1 MFRKIVTGLTLVG
14 FLWLQSCTSAR
25 LVPLEELRSKHGLNI
40 HKISGVLTK
49 DGRITRFAKPL
60 PCITNETDTIRASW
74 GEAGQVLI
82 PIEDV
87 NAIYL
92 SEFSLGKTIGLV
104 ALIYI
109 GVGIV
114 GLIIVSLNP
123 PHSLGG
129 GESWGSR

>member
-1 MFRKIVTGLTLVG
+1 V
-14 FLWLQSCTSAR
+14 
-25 LVPLEELRSKHGLNI
+25 VPLEELRSKHGLNI

-60 PCITNETDTIRASW
+60 PYITNETDTIRASW
-74 GEAGQVLI
+74 GEGGQVLI
-82 PIEDV
+82 AIEDV

-129 GESWGSR
+129 GGSWGSR